1 MGISGLLNISEKK
14 KAPVYFVGN
23 DKDSSPQPSFTAI
36 GASTYPSSTRTVARV
51 VAYFELIT
59 ALVFWVPVLNIPRN
73 LYLFYAWNNGEVY
86 GQAFPEWDVVMFVIA
101 CTISRFLAAA
111 LLLIGTFKNE
121 SWYTVP
127 YLLVQMLLLFGGPF
141 VLMYS
146 SLGYNG
152 TLPVLRYNI
161 GWVAMLPLIF
171 ILVRVEYIKWRSVY
185 HFYDALTAKHISSE
199 FAKIIDNETLNTQK
213 MKEASKA
220 DSEWYLQRVY
230 GTATMQE
237 IDAKEAEALVPQV
250 TNEDTIKA

>member
-1 MGISGLLNISEKK
+1 MPVFHGSSLHLKQ
-14 KAPVYFVGN
+14 PVYFVGN
-23 DKDSSPQPSFTAI
+23 DNDSTPQPSFTAI
-36 GASTYPSSTRTVARV
+36 RASTYPSSTRTVARV

-59 ALVFWVPVLNIPRN
+59 ALVFWVPVLDIPRN
-73 LYLFYAWNNGEVY
+73 LYLFYCWNNGEVSS
-86 GQAFPEWDVVMFVIA
+86 QAYPEWDVVMFVIA
-101 CTISRFLAAA
+101 CTIARFLAAA

-141 VLMYS
+141 VVLYS

-152 TLPVLRYNI
+152 TLPALRYNL
-161 GWVAMLPLIF
+161 GWVAMLPLIV

-199 FAKIIDNETLNTQK
+199 FAKMIDNETSNIQK
-213 MKEASKA
+213 MKEDAKA
-220 DSEWYLQRVY
+220 DSEWYMKQVY

-237 IDAKEAEALVPQV
+237 IDPKEAEALVPQV
-250 TNEDTIKA
+250 NNEDNTKA